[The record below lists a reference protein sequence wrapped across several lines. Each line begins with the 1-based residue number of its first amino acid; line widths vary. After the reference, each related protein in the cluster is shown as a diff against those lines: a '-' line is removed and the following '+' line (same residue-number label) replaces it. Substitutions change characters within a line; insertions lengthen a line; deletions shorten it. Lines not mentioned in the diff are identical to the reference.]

1 MKNTI
6 YDKSMDE
13 AVGIF
18 RREFAK
24 AVRQPCIR
32 KPISWALYQTF
43 LIVDAQEPER
53 PMKAENYLREETET

>member
-24 AVRQPCIR
+24 AVRQSFVR
-32 KPISWALYQTF
+32 KPISWALYRTF
-43 LIVDAQEPER
+43 QIVDAQEPER
-53 PMKAENYLREETET
+53 PIRFEEKGDKL

>member
-24 AVRQPCIR
+24 AVRQPFIR
-32 KPISWALYQTF
+32 KPISWALYRTF
-43 LIVDAQEPER
+43 QIVDAQEPER
-53 PMKAENYLREETET
+53 PIRFEEKGDKL